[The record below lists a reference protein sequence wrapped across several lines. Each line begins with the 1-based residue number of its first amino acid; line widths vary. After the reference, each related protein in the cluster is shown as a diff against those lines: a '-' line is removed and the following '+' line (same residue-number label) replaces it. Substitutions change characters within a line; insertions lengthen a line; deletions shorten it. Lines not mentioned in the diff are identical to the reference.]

1 MQTKNNNNRAR
12 LSVETLED
20 RTVPTYFGASGGES
34 IAIGAVLSLP
44 GPGPNDVITGTG
56 PGTPGLV
63 SIRNSSNQLLQSFY
77 PFGNFT
83 GGVYV
88 ATGDVTGDGHDDLI
102 VSTGVGTTGTVQV
115 YEYINGGLQL
125 VSSFTP
131 FGPNYSG
138 GIDVAVGNVTGQVVT
153 AGAAGTGAFDQIVV
167 GMANGGSTVQVYGF
181 DNSSG
186 SSQFDMLRTFRAYGA
201 GYTGGVTLA
210 VANIDTQVNSPTD
223 PVNHNYA
230 SIITG
235 MATTY
240 PELAIW
246 NAQQPTVTLRAEY
259 MAFSIA
265 IPANRHGINVAAG
278 DTDMQRGAQ
287 IYVNL
292 RGTGTI
298 RVFNG
303 QTSAI
308 ITTFGTYPPAYG
320 TMVNMA
326 VGGITTY
333 APTQDDPVTPTYYLR
348 DLVVVAANIS
358 FQQVPV
364 DLPGKLGKPAGLNG
378 SHAL

>member
-1 MQTKNNNNRAR
+1 
-12 LSVETLED
+12 VE
-20 RTVPTYFGASGGES
+20 
-34 IAIGAVLSLP
+34 
-44 GPGPNDVITGTG
+44 
-56 PGTPGLV
+56 
-63 SIRNSSNQLLQSFY
+63 
-77 PFGNFT
+77 
-83 GGVYV
+83 
-88 ATGDVTGDGHDDLI
+88 
-102 VSTGVGTTGTVQV
+102 V

-125 VSSFTP
+125 ISSITP

-138 GIDVAVGNVTGQVVT
+138 GIDIAVGNVTGQVVT
-153 AGAAGTGAFDQIVV
+153 AGAAGVGAVDQIVA
-167 GMANGGSTVQVYGF
+167 GMANGGSTVRVYGY

-186 SSQFDMLRTFRAYGA
+186 TPQFDMLRTFQAYGA

-223 PVNHNYA
+223 PVNHDYA

-235 MATTY
+235 MATTL
-240 PELAIW
+240 PEVAIW
-246 NAQQPTVTLRAEY
+246 NAQQPTVTLRAAY
-259 MAFSIA
+259 MAFSTAIA
-265 IPANRHGINVAAG
+265 ANHHGINVAAG

-287 IYVNL
+287 IFVNL

-308 ITTFGTYPPAYG
+308 ITTFKTYPPAYG

-326 VGGITTY
+326 VGGITSY
-333 APTQDDPVTPTYYLR
+333 APTQDDSVVGTYYLR

-358 FQQVPV
+358 VRQVPV